1 MDNSFNELTNAVTQL
16 YRASNVIEQY
26 AAWEH
31 LKEVLS
37 AETSVEVIDKAR
49 EYLHDMVRENVL
61 SDALTDYETNPGLY
75 PEFVRTLVELRSR
88 LEGKCA
94 KSRFDVK
101 DANRLWSLWARI
113 NELGNCESETEI
125 RALVDELSAN
135 FDQHPEYC
143 EEGYSRLRWEIEYEI
158 IGAYM
163 EAFFS
168 VNRSSLAQYRLSL
181 LVATQ
186 DLNYYGY
193 PLDFLY
199 FENGRFEVLT
209 PENLYE
215 EEDSTTL
222 RKKLETLIPG
232 FIHLDILAYHGYI
245 DLLTHKSA
253 RAVLDAVKSSAD
265 WSEVSETTVLL
276 AKYLG
281 DLLRDGLRG
290 LTESVEDQDYD
301 RAVDNFIY
309 AQFDLHKVCTD
320 LDVGKLSNN
329 WSEFLLHAASSP
341 DMDAL
346 TNQSI
351 LALTFSLLS
360 AVDTGDLPETIQ
372 CLIRFLS
379 AITAWPMSITYNEY
393 VRKWIANGD

>member
-1 MDNSFNELTNAVTQL
+1 MINNFFELIHAMEEL
-16 YRASNVIEQY
+16 SRAQNVF
-26 AAWEH
+26 
-31 LKEVLS
+31 EVQ
-37 AETSVEVIDKAR
+37 AAR
-49 EYLHDMVRENVL
+49 EHMKKALDEDISKTELQETLDFLRDMAHINVL
-61 SDALTDYETNPGLY
+61 SDALSDYEAHPELY
-75 PEFVRTLVELRSR
+75 PERMRTLVNL
-88 LEGKCA
+88 L
-94 KSRFDVK
+94 SRFEGICPSLRLYVE
-101 DANRLWSLWARI
+101 DAKRLRGLWSRFE
-113 NELGNCESETEI
+113 ELGNCKTEAEI
-125 RALVDELSAN
+125 RALVDELVAL
-135 FDQHPEYC
+135 FEQHPQYRES
-143 EEGYSRLRWEIEYEI
+143 GYRRLRMEIENEI

-163 EAFFS
+163 DAFFS
-168 VNRSSLAQYRLSL
+168 VNRAWNAQYRLSL
-181 LVATQ
+181 LVAVQ
-186 DLNYYGY
+186 DLNFCGY

-209 PENLYE
+209 PKNLCE
-215 EEDSTTL
+215 EENVTTL

-232 FIHLDILAYHGYI
+232 FIHMDILAYHGYM
-245 DLLTHKSA
+245 DCLTADVAGSVLEGIQNLSEWKEVEETDKL
-253 RAVLDAVKSSAD
+253 RAQ
-265 WSEVSETTVLL
+265 
-276 AKYLG
+276 YLC